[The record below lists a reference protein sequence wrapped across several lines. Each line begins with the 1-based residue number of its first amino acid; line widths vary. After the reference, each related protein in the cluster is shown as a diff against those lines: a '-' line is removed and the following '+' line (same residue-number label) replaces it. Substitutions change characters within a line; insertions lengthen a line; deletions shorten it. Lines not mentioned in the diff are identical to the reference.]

1 MKIEVL
7 GGFRVSF
14 GASEVHLGTPKQR
27 TVLAKLVMSPSRT
40 VSLEELIDEIWPDDP
55 PRSAVPNVRTYA
67 ANLRRT
73 FGAHDAGQGVLVRQ
87 RGGYRLEVA
96 ADDVDLFHF
105 LDRVERARQLN
116 HRDDPGTARSLLS
129 GVMPLWCGP
138 PLLGVPLGASLAA
151 HVAAAQEQHLL
162 AVELLAD
169 LHLAADRVEDA
180 VPLLWRTVAA
190 HPTREPALLLLMRAL
205 HRRGDV
211 AGAISVFRSAA
222 RVMRAE
228 LGVEPGSDLRRLH
241 QEMVGHRAA
250 PVSVSPGAGSG
261 GSDDSSARTS
271 TTPEIDG
278 TDWDWLPRPVAHFV
292 GREALVERMIGRSR
306 AAAGPAPV
314 VHLIDGMAGSGKTTL
329 AVQVARRLAA
339 TYPDGRLFIDLR
351 GHDEGNAMDSATALV
366 VLLRQLGVP
375 APRIPV
381 DVDERRGLW
390 RRELSARSAVVVLD
404 NAADSDQVAPLLP
417 VTASSVILVTSRRR
431 LLDLDV
437 GPPESLSVLSPEEGL
452 RLLAISAGK
461 ERVHADP
468 ESAAEIVR
476 NCGYLPLAIRLVGSR
491 LAHRRNRR
499 LVDLAGRLAANESGL
514 ASFGTGERSVAAA
527 FTASYEPLNEV
538 SKRVFRLLGLHTGHY
553 CISMVAAMSGLS
565 YAKAGQIL
573 DDLVDRHLLEESDSS
588 RFRMHDLVRQFA
600 REKCLETDS
609 EEMRRAALASLLDQ
623 VMQLSIAATKSLNSI
638 MDIYADIGD
647 VVPERPDLS
656 PGSETVDINW
666 VERERSNLNLLIE
679 LAAKNSF
686 HGYAWKIARVLWRF
700 YYVRG
705 YFEDIRRT
713 HELGLAAAEQLGD
726 SRAVGIMNN
735 YLASALTKTG
745 FYHPAIKC
753 LERALVAAEAAGRRE
768 DIARIRGNLSVA
780 HCMMGDFQVSA
791 DLALAALRDLPM
803 RQIGR
808 VRTHLPNVGI
818 ALTCLGRYEE
828 ALRVHRLHLLLARVE
843 GDRYQIANTLS
854 HIAAVRT
861 RKGEHVQALRL
872 LRSAMILYAETG
884 HRYGE
889 ADARNVMGVAYRG
902 VGRLAEARRQ
912 HELALELTGHSAERQ
927 AECTALNEFG
937 LTLAADGDI
946 DGALRAHR
954 RALDLAVRIDNRY
967 EQARALAGLAEHL
980 LSVDPTEARRH
991 LERAL
996 VLIVATGAP
1005 ERFEIERRLAALK
1018 QGTPIC

>member
-14 GASEVHLGTPKQR
+14 GSSGVDLGTPKQR

-40 VSLEELIDEIWPDDP
+40 VALEELIDEIWPDDP

-73 FGAHDAGQGVLVRQ
+73 FEAHDAGQGVLVRQ
-87 RGGYRLEVA
+87 RGGYRLEIA
-96 ADDVDLFHF
+96 TDDVDLFHF
-105 LDRVERARQLN
+105 LDQAERARQLN
-116 HRDDPGTARSLLS
+116 RRDDPETARSLLS
-129 GVMPLWCGP
+129 GVMPLWNGP

-151 HVAAAQEQHLL
+151 QVAGAQEQHLL
-162 AVELLAD
+162 AVELLAG

-180 VPLLWRTVAA
+180 LPLLWRTVAA
-190 HPTREPALLLLMRAL
+190 HPTREPALLLMMRAL

-241 QEMVGHRAA
+241 QEMVGRRAA
-250 PVSVSPGAGSG
+250 PASVSPAAGPG
-261 GSDDSSARTS
+261 GSNDSSARTS
-271 TTPEIDG
+271 TTPDIDG

-292 GREALVERMIGRSR
+292 GREALVERMIGRCR

-339 TYPDGRLFIDLR
+339 SYPDGRLFIDLR
-351 GHDEGNAMDSATALV
+351 GHGEGNAMDPATALV

-417 VTASSVILVTSRRR
+417 VTASSVTASSVILVTSRRR

-452 RLLAISAGK
+452 RLLAISAGE
-461 ERVHADP
+461 ERVYADP

-527 FTASYEPLNEV
+527 FTASYEPLHEV

-573 DDLVDRHLLEESDSS
+573 DDLVDRHLLEESDSG
-588 RFRMHDLVRQFA
+588 RYRMHDLVRQYA

-609 EEMRRAALASLLDQ
+609 EERRRAALASLLDQ
-623 VMQLSIAATKSLNSI
+623 VMQLSIAAMKSLNSI
-638 MDIYADIGD
+638 SDIYADIGD
-647 VVPERPDLS
+647 VMPERPDLL
-656 PGSETVDINW
+656 PGSETVDITW
-666 VERERSNLNLLIE
+666 VERERSNLNLFIE

-686 HGYAWKIARVLWRF
+686 HGFAWKVARVLWRF

-705 YFEDIRRT
+705 YFEDIQRT

-735 YLASALTKTG
+735 YLASALAKTG
-745 FYHPAIKC
+745 FYHPAVEC
-753 LERALVAAEAAGRRE
+753 LERALVEAEAAGRRG

-780 HCMMGDFQVSA
+780 H
-791 DLALAALRDLPM
+791 
-803 RQIGR
+803 
-808 VRTHLPNVGI
+808 
-818 ALTCLGRYEE
+818 
-828 ALRVHRLHLLLARVE
+828 
-843 GDRYQIANTLS
+843 
-854 HIAAVRT
+854 
-861 RKGEHVQALRL
+861 
-872 LRSAMILYAETG
+872 
-884 HRYGE
+884 
-889 ADARNVMGVAYRG
+889 
-902 VGRLAEARRQ
+902 
-912 HELALELTGHSAERQ
+912 
-927 AECTALNEFG
+927 
-937 LTLAADGDI
+937 
-946 DGALRAHR
+946 
-954 RALDLAVRIDNRY
+954 
-967 EQARALAGLAEHL
+967 
-980 LSVDPTEARRH
+980 
-991 LERAL
+991 
-996 VLIVATGAP
+996 
-1005 ERFEIERRLAALK
+1005 
-1018 QGTPIC
+1018 

>member
-7 GGFRVSF
+7 GGFRVLF
-14 GASEVHLGTPKQR
+14 GSSEVDLGTPKQR
-27 TVLAKLVMSPSRT
+27 TVLAELVMNSGRT
-40 VSLEELIDEIWPDDP
+40 VAIEELIDEIWPEGP

-73 FGAHDAGQGVLVRQ
+73 FEAHEAGQGVLVRQ

-96 ADDVDLFHF
+96 TDDVDLFHF
-105 LDRVERARQLN
+105 LDQVERARQRN
-116 HRDDPGTARSLLS
+116 HRDDPETARSLLS
-129 GVMPLWCGP
+129 GVMPLWHGP

-169 LHLAADRVEDA
+169 LHLAADRVEEA
-180 VPLLWRTVAA
+180 LPLLWRTVAT
-190 HPTREPALLLLMRAL
+190 HPIREPALLLLMRAL

-250 PVSVSPGAGSG
+250 AISAFPSRGSG
-261 GSDDSSARTS
+261 DSDDSSALHS
-271 TTPEIDG
+271 TTPDIG
-278 TDWDWLPRPVAHFV
+278 GIDWDWLPRPVAHFV
-292 GREALVERMIGRSR
+292 GREALVDRMIGRSR

-329 AVQVARRLAA
+329 AVQVARHLA
-339 TYPDGRLFIDLR
+339 TSHPDGRLFIDLR
-351 GHDEGNAMDSATALV
+351 GHDEGNVMDPATALV

-381 DVDERRGLW
+381 DIDERRGLW
-390 RRELSARSAVVVLD
+390 RRELSVRRAVVVLD
-404 NAADSDQVAPLLP
+404 NAADSEQVASLLP
-417 VTASSVILVTSRRR
+417 VTASSVILITSRRR

-437 GPPESLSVLSPEEGL
+437 GPPESLSVLSSEEAV
-452 RLLAISAGK
+452 RLLAVSAGE
-461 ERVHADP
+461 ERVNAEP

-499 LVDLAGRLAANESGL
+499 LVDLAARLAANESGL
-514 ASFGTGERSVAAA
+514 ATFGTGEPSVATA

-538 SKRVFRLLGLHTGHY
+538 SKRVFRLLGVHNGHY

-565 YAKAGQIL
+565 YAKAGHIL
-573 DDLVDRHLLEESDSS
+573 DDLVDRHLLEESENG
-588 RFRMHDLVRQFA
+588 RYRMHDLVRQYA
-600 REKCLETDS
+600 REKCLEKDS
-609 EEMRRAALASLLDQ
+609 NEARRAALASLLDQ
-623 VMQLSIAATKSLNSI
+623 VMQLSIAATKSLNRLV
-638 MDIYADIGD
+638 DIFGDIGE
-647 VVPERPDLS
+647 VVPERPDLLPA
-656 PGSETVDINW
+656 PGTVDIDW
-666 VERERSNLNLLIE
+666 VERERANLNLFIE
-679 LAAKNSF
+679 LAAENSL
-686 HGYAWKIARVLWRF
+686 HGHTWRLARVLWRF

-705 YFEDIRRT
+705 YFEDIQLT
-713 HELGLAAAEQLGD
+713 HELGLTAAQQLGND
-726 SRAVGIMNN
+726 RAAGIMNN

-745 FYHPAIKC
+745 SHHQAVQC
-753 LERALVAAEAAGRRE
+753 LKSALAEAEAAGRRG
-768 DIARIRGNLSVA
+768 DIARIRGNLSVV
-780 HCMMGDFQVSA
+780 HCMVGDFRESI
-791 DLALAALRDLPM
+791 DLAMAALRDLPM
-803 RQIGR
+803 RLIGQ
-808 VRTHLPNVGI
+808 VRIHLPNVGI
-818 ALTCLGRYEE
+818 ALTWLGRYEE
-828 ALRVHRLHLLLARVE
+828 ALRVHRLHLLWARVE
-843 GDRYQIANTLS
+843 GDRYQIANALS
-854 HIAAVRT
+854 HIAAARVRL
-861 RKGEHVQALRL
+861 GEHAPALRL
-872 LRSAMILYAETG
+872 LRSAMVLYAQTG
-884 HRYGE
+884 HRHGE
-889 ADARNVMGVAYRG
+889 GDARNVMGAAYRG
-902 VGRLAEARRQ
+902 VGLLAEARRQ

-937 LTLAADGDI
+937 LTLAADGDV

-980 LSVDPTEARRH
+980 LSADPTEARRH

-996 VLIVATGAP
+996 VLIVPTGAP